1 MYAVFFAKYWGT
13 TMAQSNK
20 HMEDKNYK
28 KKASKF
34 KQILSGFFKIATALL
49 LCLIVALICIDFFDT
64 TKSYLSYEIIVC
76 LCLVLIITCLDSF
89 DCFQLGNIL
98 RLEKEKKSI
107 EEDNKHLREQNNM
120 LCSMVSNIN
129 NNIYIDSTRVVP
141 ADDKNDL
148 DDRNSVSI
156 NTYEPND
163 ESTGNLEREL
173 LLNYI
178 KINNYQG
185 ATIIWEPK
193 IESLTFP
200 RLQERLFDLYI
211 KQRDVEQFIEV
222 KYLVPT
228 LDNLRYIDMQIS
240 AVENYNR
247 NNYRSAQYVLLL
259 CKKMFEGENTIVQ
272 INRKK
277 YNDLLSKYKRYI
289 DSGMMI
295 VEIM

>member
-1 MYAVFFAKYWGT
+1 
-13 TMAQSNK
+13 MAQSNK
-20 HMEDKNYK
+20 HMEDKNEK
-28 KKASKF
+28 KKVSKF

-141 ADDKNDL
+141 ADDIDDS

-156 NTYEPND
+156 NTYEPNA
-163 ESTGNLEREL
+163 ESTGSLERDL

-200 RLQERLFDLYI
+200 RLKERLFDLYI

-228 LDNLRYIDMQIS
+228 LENLRYIYMQIS

-259 CKKMFEGENTIVQ
+259 CKKMFEGENTIAQ

-277 YNDLLSKYKRYI
+277 YNHLLSKYKQYI

-295 VEIM
+295 VKVM